1 MCTSLSYRDAA
12 GRIYFGR
19 TLELTIDLPYEVA
32 FFPAGF
38 QSASEI
44 AGHPALRYAAKHS
57 FLAVTMPCQ
66 LPVAGRPPAISEL
79 KALEGL
85 NDKGM
90 TFSLLS
96 YPSASGQNQ
105 QSVLMTRAVLSA
117 SDLGGWALGQFAT
130 VAEVKAALSA
140 LPVLLQPL
148 AILGGAVSPFHYVVH
163 DASGD
168 SLVIEFHRGAMTL
181 YDNPVGVM
189 TNGPQFSWH
198 LTNLDNYTFLSNV
211 DRSSASFGSY
221 KAVQP
226 DSGIATAGLPAS
238 NTSVGRFI
246 RAAYYAQ
253 FAERAASPDV
263 AVTTLAHVM
272 NNFDRPRGVTIDYPT
287 GQSGNLEVPG
297 LADKGTAAYST
308 EFTCWTS
315 LADLDRKLFFLRDYR
330 SLNFTRLDL
339 RALAG
344 ETAPKVLSLDGLN
357 GADADG
363 TRSLQRANAA

>member
-12 GRIYFGR
+12 GRVYFGR

-38 QSASEI
+38 KTVSQV
-44 AGHPALRYAAKHS
+44 AGHPALSFAAKHS
-57 FLAVTMPCQ
+57 FLAVTMPCE
-66 LPVAGRPPAISEL
+66 LPVAGRPTAISAL
-79 KALEGL
+79 KSLEGL
-85 NDKGM
+85 NDKGL

-96 YPSASGQNQ
+96 YPAASGGPKEAIAA
-105 QSVLMTRAVLSA
+105 TRAVLSA
-117 SDLGGWALGQFAT
+117 SDLGGWALGQFAS
-130 VAEVKAALSA
+130 VAEVKAALA
-140 LPVLLQPL
+140 MQPVMLQPL

-163 DASGD
+163 DASGA
-168 SLVIEFHRGAMTL
+168 SLVIEFEAGEMRL

-198 LTNLDNYTFLSNV
+198 LTNLNNYTFLSNV
-211 DRSSASFGSY
+211 DRSAASFGSY

-238 NTSVGRFI
+238 NTSVGRFV

-253 FAERAASPDV
+253 FAEKAADPDL
-263 AVTTLAHVM
+263 AVITLSHVM
-272 NNFDRPRGVTIDYPT
+272 NNFDRPRGITIDYPSA
-287 GQSGNLEVPG
+287 GSGGLEVPG
-297 LADKGTAAYST
+297 LSSDAGQSYAT

-330 SLNFTRLDL
+330 SLGFTRLDL
-339 RALAG
+339 RALSG
-344 ETAPKVLSLDGLN
+344 ETHPKVIALDRFDGL
-357 GADADG
+357 DSDG
-363 TRSLQRANAA
+363 TAALLRANAA